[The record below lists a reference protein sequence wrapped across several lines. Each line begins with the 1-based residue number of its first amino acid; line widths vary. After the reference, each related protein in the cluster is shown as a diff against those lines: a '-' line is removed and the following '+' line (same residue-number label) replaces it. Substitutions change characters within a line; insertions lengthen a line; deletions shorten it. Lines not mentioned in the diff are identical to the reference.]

1 MLMRRADAQLKE
13 KREQALLL
21 AKKASLHINSR
32 ETQQYRPY
40 EIASTGLTFRDTL
53 RRRLVDLLQKARLE
67 IMSAS

>member
-21 AKKASLHINSR
+21 AKKASLHINSS
-32 ETQQYRPY
+32 ETQQYRPC
-40 EIASTGLTFRDTL
+40 EIASTGFTFRDTL